1 MNKVKHRNKSY
12 IKQAIWSVSRYLA
25 QREQLKALVNIL
37 WWTDFKKDRTLL
49 VDVYNYVQ
57 VGE

>member
-1 MNKVKHRNKSY
+1 MNKVTHRNKSY
-12 IKQAIWSVSRYLA
+12 IKQAIYSVKRYLA

-37 WWTDFKKDRTLL
+37 WWTDLKKDRTLL